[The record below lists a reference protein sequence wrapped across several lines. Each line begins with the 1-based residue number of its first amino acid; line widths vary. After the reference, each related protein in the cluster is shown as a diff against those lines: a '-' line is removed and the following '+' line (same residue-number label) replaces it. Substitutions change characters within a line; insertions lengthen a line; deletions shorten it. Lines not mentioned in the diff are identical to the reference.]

1 MSNFLTRA
9 MGLDSGSAATG
20 SINQGIG
27 QVNDTLTAF
36 EGLNLPVKG
45 DSQRT
50 MRTWADK
57 MNAVADLNSAPSKE
71 QIEAMTV
78 LAGGMPEY
86 VKQHVDYYGD
96 AQKALSGLGT
106 IANAALQYDSAV
118 TTQGMQLMTGQL
130 KAAQR
135 VLTLANKT
143 HRDML
148 LFKGEQMVSGG
159 NAPSLRSWGAQ
170 AGGFM

>member
-1 MSNFLTRA
+1 MANFLTRA
-9 MGLDSGSAATG
+9 MGFDSASGATG
-20 SINQGIG
+20 SINQGIA
-27 QVNDTLTAF
+27 QVHDTVSAF

-45 DSQRT
+45 NSQRT
-50 MRTWADK
+50 MQTWADK
-57 MNAVADLNSAPSKE
+57 MQSVADLNSAPSKD
-71 QIEAMTV
+71 QLEAMTV

-86 VKQHVDYYGD
+86 VTQHTNYYAD
-96 AQKALSGLGT
+96 AQKALAGLGT

-148 LFKGEQMVSGG
+148 LFKGEQMVAGG